1 MSTYKVFT
9 VNPGSTSTKIAL
21 FDGDEKLF
29 SANVSHDAAVL
40 EQYKTLGEQLD
51 YRRSTI
57 EALLKENDVDL
68 TGIDA
73 CVGRGGGLLAM
84 EGGVYEIDDI
94 VLDHSINAANGVIHP
109 ACLGPSLAKEFADK
123 YGAKSF
129 VVNPPDVDEYQDLA
143 RLTGI
148 KGVYR
153 TSHLHAL
160 NLKETAIR
168 HANSMGKEYSDCNF
182 IVCHIGGGISI
193 SAHRKGKM
201 VDGYDIVGG
210 DGPLAP
216 TRGGGIAI
224 VDVLGYLE
232 GQDPNEIPKILR
244 KICTKNG
251 GFMDHLGTSDALEV
265 TKRASEGDKYAEL
278 VWNTMIYQI
287 EKCIGSMAAVLHGKV
302 DGILLGGG
310 MVYSEDLVS
319 QIKDACG
326 FIAPVTAY
334 PGEFEMEAMASGA
347 ARVLDGVEEVKHYSG
362 VQKFTGFDFV
372 K

>member
-21 FDGDEKLF
+21 FEGEKELF

-40 EQYKTLGEQLD
+40 EKYKTLKEQLA
-51 YRRSTI
+51 YRKETI
-57 EALLKENDVDL
+57 EALLEENKVDL
-68 TGIDA
+68 SGIDA

-84 EGGVYEIDDI
+84 EGGVYDIDET

-109 ACLGPSLAKEFADK
+109 ACLGPSIAKEFADA

-168 HANSMGKEYSDCNF
+168 HAHASGKRYRDCNF
-182 IVCHIGGGISI
+182 VVCHIGGGISI
-193 SAHRKGKM
+193 SAHRGGRM
-201 VDGYDIVGG
+201 IDGIDIVGG
-210 DGPLAP
+210 EGPMAP
-216 TRGGGIAI
+216 TRCGSIAVADLLKYMADKDI
-224 VDVLGYLE
+224 SEVKKL
-232 GQDPNEIPKILR
+232 
-244 KICTKNG
+244 CTRSG
-251 GFMDHLGTSDALEV
+251 GFVNHLGISDAIEL
-265 TKRASEGDKYAEL
+265 TNRASKGDKYAEM

-287 EKCIGSMAAVLHGKV
+287 AKGIGSMAAALHGKV

-310 MVYSEDLVS
+310 MVHSDDLVA
-319 QIKDACG
+319 QIKEACE

-334 PGEFEMEAMASGA
+334 PGEFEMEAMAAGA
-347 ARVLDGVEEVKHYSG
+347 ARALDGEEEVKKYSG
-362 VQKFTGFDFV
+362 VESFTGFDFV